1 MEIIGPERKAVSIFG
16 DLARHY
22 AVTNLRYMD
31 LVLLSNCTP
40 AQHNFDSCVDAPHQ
54 GNGGAPCE
62 ITQERERERGRER
75 VRE

>member
-40 AQHNFDSCVDAPHQ
+40 AQHNFDSSVQDSESNQ
-54 GNGGAPCE
+54 GF
-62 ITQERERERGRER
+62 IIDY
-75 VRE
+75 